1 MHSAGNAEVLQY
13 SLSSDVG
20 SSSSQFL
27 CQRRLNQGHPASHSL
42 DLVSRG
48 EHSAVCT
55 LDQLAS
61 SLASFASSPRASFLR
76 HYLTILTYMACH
88 EYIISSR
95 SVVSGLQGAER

>member
-1 MHSAGNAEVLQY
+1 MDSAGNAEVLQN
-13 SLSSDVG
+13 SLTCDIG
-20 SSSSQFL
+20 SSSSEFL
-27 CQRRLNQGHPASHSL
+27 CQRRLDQGYPASHSL
-42 DLVSRG
+42 DLVSWR

-76 HYLTILTYMACH
+76 HYLTILTYTECH

-95 SVVSGLQGAER
+95 TLGSGLPGADP

>member
-1 MHSAGNAEVLQY
+1 MYGAGNAEVLQN
-13 SLSSDVG
+13 SLTCDIG
-20 SSSSQFL
+20 SSSSEFL

-42 DLVSRG
+42 DLVSWR

-88 EYIISSR
+88 EYIIPSR
-95 SVVSGLQGAER
+95 TVVSGLKEADL